1 MTKLREGDLKRLV
14 SSFLLFF
21 CSILILLI
29 GFGLVFYVNGSNVQ
43 FVNTPLGR
51 VKVEI
56 VDNVTLNDNT
66 AEKLSNKVKIT
77 TYNQQIDLTPLVK
90 VTQQNV
96 MFEFSA
102 EDKTY
107 YFSAINK
114 VLKQSDNDLYTTTS
128 GTTTIDSKN
137 ALEVFRDRVN
147 AGDSYA
153 GSTVNLTVDI
163 DLSSVDNWVP
173 IGSTIIPEFK
183 ATSGGASI
191 SGLERKTFNGTFNGN
206 GHKIENLKM
215 TEQVACTVP
224 LGNMYTK
231 HDVYRSLGLFGDVCG
246 NAKISN
252 LWLNN
257 VKITSTTKEH
267 YPKSEGIKKIGSLA
281 GSISGKTEI
290 FNIKLTNCN
299 ITNSNTQPYESNN
312 YELHDRGSSAGGL
325 IGVVC
330 RKGNE
335 ETGVLINDIDVSDT
349 SVQVT
354 GTNGISSC
362 AGGIVGEIQV
372 LETWTYSGNYQI
384 SIARFIPTVTIKNCI
399 AKTKLNVVDNE
410 KNHCRYVCIAGIVG
424 RFSCGS
430 YNYESIS
437 TVEIS
442 GCVAQIDSDSSIKIT
457 KATKS
462 SHPTMCYD
470 LWEYA
475 PSGKK
480 NNYISKLNNLMSQKM
495 TKNYYIDSGY
505 SYDNYSYTA
514 KL

>member
-1 MTKLREGDLKRLV
+1 MLWFKGLNYKKLV
-14 SSFLLFF
+14 SACLLFF
-21 CSILILLI
+21 CGVLVTVLAIGLFSYVGVNDTLLI
-29 GFGLVFYVNGSNVQ
+29 YTSSGKI
-43 FVNTPLGR
+43 
-51 VKVEI
+51 KVEL
-56 VDNVTLNDNT
+56 VNPVSLKDNT
-66 AEKLSNKVKIT
+66 IDKLSNKISIST
-77 TYNQQIDLTPLVK
+77 NNHQIDLSPLVK
-90 VTQQNV
+90 VTNQNV
-96 MFEFSA
+96 LFEFST
-102 EDKTY
+102 EGKSY

-114 VLKQSDNDLYTTTS
+114 NLKKINVANYVTTL
-128 GTTTIDSKN
+128 GTTTINSKS
-137 ALEVFRDRVN
+137 ALEMFRDKVN
-147 AGDSYA
+147 AGDSYS

-191 SGLERKTFNGTFNGN
+191 SRLVRKSFNGAFNGN

-231 HDVYRSLGLFGDVCG
+231 YDVYRTLGLFGEVCG

-257 VKITSTTKEH
+257 VEITSTTKEH
-267 YPKSEGIKKIGSLA
+267 YPKNEGIKKIGSLA
-281 GSISGKTEI
+281 GSVSGKTEI
-290 FNIKLTNCN
+290 SNIKLTNVN
-299 ITNSNTQPYESNN
+299 ITNSNTQPYENN
-312 YELHDRGSSAGGL
+312 NNDIYDRGSSAGGL

-330 RKGNE
+330 RKDNE
-335 ETGVLINDIDVSDT
+335 ETGVKIHDIDVSNT

-410 KNHCRYVCIAGIVG
+410 KSHCRYVCIAGIVG

-480 NNYISKLNNLMSQKM
+480 NNYTDKLNNLMSQKM

>member
-1 MTKLREGDLKRLV
+1 MLRYKGLNYKKLA
-14 SSFLLFF
+14 
-21 CSILILLI
+21 SICLLI
-29 GFGLVFYVNGSNVQ
+29 FCVVFVIVLAMSLFSY
-43 FVNTPLGR
+43 LGANNQLLIYTSSGKI
-51 VKVEI
+51 KVEL
-56 VDNVTLNDNT
+56 VNPVTLKDNT
-66 AEKLSNKVKIT
+66 IDKLSNKIRILSN
-77 TYNQQIDLTPLVK
+77 NQQIDLAPLVK
-90 VTQQNV
+90 VTDQNV
-96 MFEFSA
+96 LFEFST
-102 EDKTY
+102 EGKSY

-114 VLKQSDNDLYTTTS
+114 NLKKIDVANYVATS
-128 GTTTIDSKN
+128 GITTINSKS
-137 ALEVFRDRVN
+137 ALETFRDKVN
-147 AGDSYA
+147 AGDSYS
-153 GSTVNLTVDI
+153 GSTINLAVDI

-183 ATSGGASI
+183 ATSGGASV
-191 SGLERKTFNGTFNGN
+191 SGLVRKSFNGAFNGN

-410 KNHCRYVCIAGIVG
+410 KRLCRYVCIAGIVG

-430 YNYESIS
+430 DNYESIS

-442 GCVAQIDSDSSIKIT
+442 GCVAQIDSNSSIKIT

-480 NNYISKLNNLMSQKM
+480 NNYTDKLNNLMSQKM